1 MAFDK
6 DAFWKSLQA
15 GVVPKRPKAE
25 PAKAGEP
32 IEPKPVLR
40 ITGKCILMVTRSRCS
55 CGATYTSPNRLFVE
69 YEGVGPIKT
78 TQLKPLPAGQYPSG
92 MVREIRQHEV
102 KIDFCQTCFLTRGFE
117 PTTDEADREF
127 DPNVIDLQE
136 FRAKS

>member
-15 GVVPKRPKAE
+15 GVVPTRPPVPKA
-25 PAKAGEP
+25 KAPEP

-40 ITGKCILMVTRSRCS
+40 ITGKCILMVTRSQCS
-55 CGATYTSPNRLFVE
+55 CGITYTSPNRLFVE
-69 YEGVGPIKT
+69 YEGTGPIKT
-78 TQLKPLPAGQYPSG
+78 TQLKPLPAGQYPAG
-92 MVREIRQHEV
+92 MIREIRQHEV
-102 KIDFCQTCFLTRGFE
+102 KIDYCQTCFLTRGFE
-117 PTTDEADREF
+117 PTNSTEDRQF